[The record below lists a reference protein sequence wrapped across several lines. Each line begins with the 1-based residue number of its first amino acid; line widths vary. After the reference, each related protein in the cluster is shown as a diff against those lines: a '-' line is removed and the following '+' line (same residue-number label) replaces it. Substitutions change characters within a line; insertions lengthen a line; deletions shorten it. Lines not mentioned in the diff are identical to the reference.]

1 MSLMKGQHQPEPSP
15 VSGQRTGP
23 DEEQWP
29 QIPQA
34 PPGRV
39 DHDEAAEPEGPQP
52 RRRLMGH
59 QLLMMVCCIPML
71 VIVGVLILTGVLGSG
86 AIVYAL
92 ACTAMMAAMMF
103 MMPGGKHH

>member
-1 MSLMKGQHQPEPSP
+1 MSLMKGPYQPEPSP
-15 VSGQRTGP
+15 VSGQRAGP
-23 DEEQWP
+23 DHHQWP
-29 QIPQA
+29 QAPQA

-39 DHDEAAEPEGPQP
+39 PDETAELEGPPPP

-59 QLLMMVCCIPML
+59 QLLMMLCCIPML

-86 AIVYAL
+86 FIIYAL
-92 ACTAMMAAMMF
+92 VCTAMMAAMMF

>member
-1 MSLMKGQHQPEPSP
+1 MSLTKGQQKPEPTP
-15 VSGQRTGP
+15 LNGQRTRGGP
-23 DEEQWP
+23 EQWP

-34 PPGRV
+34 PQQRSGQ
-39 DHDEAAEPEGPQP
+39 DDTAEPDGPPQ
-52 RRRLMGH
+52 RRRLVGH

-71 VIVGVLILTGVLGSG
+71 VIVGVLILAGVLGSG

-92 ACTAMMAAMMF
+92 VCTGMMAAMMF